1 MQDYAIVFLGAGL
14 GGALRHGMNVY
25 VARLLGTAFPWH
37 TLSINILGSLAMGL
51 LAGYFAFENAPSQS
65 LQLFLATGILG
76 GFTTF
81 SAFSLDAV
89 LLWER
94 GQKLRAVFYV
104 GATVMVSIVCLAS
117 AIVTMRSIGAQL
129 QP

>member
-1 MQDYAIVFLGAGL
+1 MLDYAIVFLGAGI
-14 GGALRHGMNVY
+14 GGALRHGMNVH

-51 LAGYFAFENAPSQS
+51 LAGYFAFNNGIPRS
-65 LQLFLATGILG
+65 LWLFLATGILG

-81 SAFSLDAV
+81 SAFSLDVV

-94 GQKLRAVFYV
+94 GQRWRAIYYV
-104 GATVMVSIVCLAS
+104 GATVVASIVCLIS
-117 AIVTMRSIGAQL
+117 AIVIMRTIGAEFR
-129 QP
+129 P